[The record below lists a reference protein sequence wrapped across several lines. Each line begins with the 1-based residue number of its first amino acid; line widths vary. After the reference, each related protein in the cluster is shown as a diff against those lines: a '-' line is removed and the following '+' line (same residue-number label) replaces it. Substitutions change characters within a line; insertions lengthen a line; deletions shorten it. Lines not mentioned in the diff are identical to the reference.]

1 MRSVL
6 RLARFASPLLVTLGL
21 GLAGCSSSSDAPAA
35 AAGPTSTEPG
45 PIEGCDPLV
54 PTYCGFPFPS
64 DAHTVADPTT
74 ATGRRLSF
82 TRAGLPHPAGYYED
96 DPAPFATLDGFSPG
110 ASLLAHFPGATVTGL
125 PTLLDPAASLAD
137 GSPTVVL
144 DADTGER
151 VAHFSELDMS
161 AATDADRAFIVRPV
175 VRMKDAHRYVVAI
188 RRVVGA
194 SGAALPASPAFAA
207 LRDGT
212 SSSEA
217 SIEAR
222 RGHYEQLFATL
233 AAAGVARADLQ
244 LAWDFTTSSTDVQ
257 TRWLLHMRDEALA
270 LVGAEGPTYQI
281 VQVEENPNP
290 SIRRRIHGLMHVPL
304 YLDKVA
310 ARGKLVIGDDG
321 LPKQNGWA
329 DYGFVVHVPNSA
341 TTGTPGALLQSGHG
355 LLGDMHE
362 GQNGYLAT
370 LSDDGDFVSF
380 SVALIGLCGGD
391 QVAQIDSDESMVV
404 SALVDGVGT
413 FSGVVGRQHQGI
425 LNSLLAMR
433 MMKGRFY
440 KDAAVQF
447 DGKSAIDPT
456 QSYYR
461 GDSQGGIFGTTYM
474 GLSTDVTR
482 GMLGEPGGPY
492 VLLLTRS
499 EDFDQFFGIMR
510 GVYASGLDIQMALGL
525 VQTLWDRTEPTGY
538 MTHITSNMLPG
549 TPEHQVL
556 IHAALG
562 DHQVTT
568 LGAELIARAVG
579 AKNLAPVNRPIWG
592 LDEVAMPTTGS
603 GLIEFDFNLPEPP
616 LTDIPPTVGGDP
628 HDWVR
633 KLPEAYRQAATF
645 FRTGRIEQ
653 TCAGPCVF
661 PPQ

>member
-1 MRSVL
+1 MRSP
-6 RLARFASPLLVTLGL
+6 RRPTRFASPLV
-21 GLAGCSSSSDAPAA
+21 LALAFALPACGSSSDEAA
-35 AAGPTSTEPG
+35 AQATPVGAEPG

-64 DAHTVADPTT
+64 DAHTGADLTT
-74 ATGRRLSF
+74 VTGRRLSF
-82 TRAGLPHPAGYYED
+82 TRAGLPHPAGYED

-125 PTLLDPAASLAD
+125 PTHLDPAASLAD
-137 GSPTVVL
+137 ASPTVVL

-175 VRMKDAHRYVVAI
+175 VRMKDAHRYVVAV
-188 RRVVGA
+188 RHVVD
-194 SGAALPASPAFAA
+194 AAGVSIPASPAFAA

-212 SSSEA
+212 PSSEA

-290 SIRRRIHGLMHVPL
+290 HIRRRIHGLMHVPL
-304 YLDKVA
+304 YLDKIA
-310 ARGKLVIGDDG
+310 ARGKLVLGDDG
-321 LPKQNGWA
+321 LPRQNGWA
-329 DYGFVVHVPNSA
+329 DFGFVVHIPNSA
-341 TTGTPGALLQSGHG
+341 TTGTPGALLQNGHG
-355 LLGDMHE
+355 LLGEMSD
-362 GQNGYLAT
+362 GQDGSLAT
-370 LSDDGDFVSF
+370 ISDESDFVSF
-380 SVALIGLCGGD
+380 GVSLLGLCGGD
-391 QVAQIDSDESMVV
+391 KVAQIDSDESMLV

-413 FSGVVGRQHQGI
+413 FGGVVGRQHQGI

-447 DGKSAIDPT
+447 EGKSAIDPA
-456 QSYYR
+456 QAYYR

-474 GLSTDVTR
+474 GLTTDVTR
-482 GMLGEPGGPY
+482 GVLGEPGAPY

-510 GVYASGLDIQMALGL
+510 GVYATGMDIQMALGL
-525 VQTLWDRTEPTGY
+525 LQTQWDRTEPTGY
-538 MTHITSNMLPG
+538 MSHVTANPLPG
-549 TPEHQVL
+549 TSEHQVL

-568 LGAELIARAVG
+568 LGAEFIARAVG
-579 AKNLAPVNRPIWG
+579 AKNLAPVNHHVWG

-603 GLIEFDFNLPEPP
+603 GLLEFSFNLPEPP
-616 LTDIPPTVGGDP
+616 LTNIPPTVGGDP
-628 HDWVR
+628 HDWIQSV
-633 KLPEAYRQAATF
+633 PEANRQAAIF
-645 FRTGRIEQ
+645 LRTGRIEQ